1 VRGRRIAYAVASW
14 LFLAG
19 VIVQIFLA
27 GAGLFELTDWTMHTG
42 LGWGLGSAP
51 ILLIVLALV
60 ARADRRTT
68 LLTIGLLVAAMLQPE
83 LAAARQRAP
92 VLAAFHPLNAFVVA
106 SLAWLVARRAMHLLK
121 GADERPTARRETP
134 TVASPPPP

>member
-27 GAGLFELTDWTMHTG
+27 GAGLFELTDWTIHAG

-51 ILLIVLALV
+51 LLLLVLALP

-68 LLTIGLLVAAMLQPE
+68 LLTIGLLVVSVLQPE
-83 LAAARQRAP
+83 LAAARHDTP
-92 VLAAFHPLNAFVVA
+92 VIAAFHPLNAFVVA
-106 SLAWLVARRAMHLLK
+106 SLAWLVARRATDMVRQDGFAAGREK
-121 GADERPTARRETP
+121 APSADTP
-134 TVASPPPP
+134 RSD